1 MLDPA
6 VTIHV
11 ASTHAG
17 DSMVLTKDSRWQS
30 PTSIERYAS
39 NLSLWLSG
47 TKDMLVHTLSCIY
60 ACIPWRIQGSQ
71 LQAAPTRSQQA
82 VVMSAR
88 ASDAMKP
95 AYSMTRLRIGD
106 VADD

>member
-17 DSMVLTKDSRWQS
+17 DSMVLSKDSRWQS

-47 TKDMLVHTLSCIY
+47 TKDMLVHTLSCMH

>member
-11 ASTHAG
+11 ANTHAG

-47 TKDMLVHTLSCIY
+47 TKDMLVHTLSC
-60 ACIPWRIQGSQ
+60 
-71 LQAAPTRSQQA
+71 
-82 VVMSAR
+82 MH
-88 ASDAMKP
+88 P

>member
-17 DSMVLTKDSRWQS
+17 DSMVLIKDSRWQS

-47 TKDMLVHTLSCIY
+47 MKDMLVHTLLH
-60 ACIPWRIQGSQ
+60 ACVH
-71 LQAAPTRSQQA
+71 T
-82 VVMSAR
+82 VEN
-88 ASDAMKP
+88 
-95 AYSMTRLRIGD
+95 TRLAIAGCSNKVTAGGGHER
-106 VADD
+106 